1 MATGDT
7 SPLPWSSILV
17 WLQIVVTMH
26 LQLTSFDG
34 HIRRCPNRK
43 SLFVV
48 KQKLKHLT
56 LSVLVTRSD
65 DEYPIGTEGVLSL
78 KHTLRHDDRWLEMKY
93 DIRVANV
100 YVINIFL
107 FFDGIIEIIYGKI
120 YYK

>member
-43 SLFVV
+43 ILICCQT
-48 KQKLKHLT
+48 KTQALT

-65 DEYPIGTEGVLSL
+65 DEYPISTEGVLSL

-93 DIRVANV
+93 DIRVASV

-107 FFDGIIEIIYGKI
+107 FLWDNRNNIW
-120 YYK
+120 

>member
-1 MATGDT
+1 M
-7 SPLPWSSILV
+7 
-17 WLQIVVTMH
+17 
-26 LQLTSFDG
+26 
-34 HIRRCPNRK
+34 
-43 SLFVV
+43 
-48 KQKLKHLT
+48 
-56 LSVLVTRSD
+56 TRSD

-93 DIRVANV
+93 DIRVASV